1 MQCSR
6 GEKRG
11 DGYPEGGGEEG
22 VAVDGGGSCLFWGG
36 RDVEDV
42 VLGEEE
48 GRGGE
53 ERGLVGEV
61 EAEVEEGVG
70 AGARDEQFALG
81 VVKIC

>member
-1 MQCSR
+1 M
-6 GEKRG
+6 
-11 DGYPEGGGEEG
+11 
-22 VAVDGGGSCLFWGG
+22 
-36 RDVEDV
+36 
-42 VLGEEE
+42 GEEE